1 MFLRKGEHK
10 TLVTHNNSSYYKM
23 LHPATSNRMLD
34 FTEVTLK
41 ASCSYESNPLVQ
53 HDGEECGYVLK
64 GELTVHL
71 GSKQYV
77 LQEGDSIY
85 FDCNTPHKYVN
96 NGEEDC
102 ISIWAMT
109 PKFY

>member
-1 MFLRKGEHK
+1 
-10 TLVTHNNSSYYKM
+10 
-23 LHPATSNRMLD
+23 
-34 FTEVTLK
+34 
-41 ASCSYESNPLVQ
+41 
-53 HDGEECGYVLK
+53 GEECGYVLK

-77 LQEGDSIY
+77 LHEGDSIY

-102 ISIWAMT
+102 VSIWAMT